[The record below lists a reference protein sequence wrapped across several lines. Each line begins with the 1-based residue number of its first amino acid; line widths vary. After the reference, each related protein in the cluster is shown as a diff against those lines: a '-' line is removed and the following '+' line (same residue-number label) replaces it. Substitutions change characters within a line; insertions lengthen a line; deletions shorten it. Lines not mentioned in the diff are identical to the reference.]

1 MFYIALEIIGWLA
14 LVFALG
20 LLLMWLLM
28 RGSAVVSSHDWETA
42 QKQLTQAELDRSSF
56 NNQQLRLTADLDART
71 SQVGDLEAALRSLE
85 VQTGSAALDVHAA
98 NSVAADVSG
107 GAASGNSASVRAN
120 APAPSGIVLP
130 RLAELQVDASFVT
143 GDADMGTTP
152 ASKSAAVE
160 DLLAL
165 LAATQQEAARVS
177 DLEARIEDLTTVGA
191 GASAGVSVSSA
202 RIIELES
209 EVGQLRG
216 RVDQTIVVEGRLAD
230 LEVEAGRVAGLEAQL
245 EALRAERYAQLEE
258 ESPVGESGESLA
270 ELERELET
278 ARTESATELKA
289 LQQRVDDLHA
299 DAERVH
305 EVEARLI
312 EVDTEARR
320 MTAEIERSQSAIS
333 VAETRSSA
341 FEAQIMLLQNERD
354 QGPEASIDSPLQRA
368 EFERRANE
376 AEAEAKVAQ
385 SRVTE
390 LVAQLVEAQSQT
402 SALETQVPKPS
413 GSQKPSGSPKRR
425 TLQQQPKKCRHSK
438 SSLDYC
444 ALSTSQPL
452 SGHKKP
458 SRHWRQ
464 VMPNLTQHMCWT
476 LTVSTM

>member
-107 GAASGNSASVRAN
+107 GTASGNSASVRAN

-130 RLAELQVDASFVT
+130 RLAELQVDASFVA

-245 EALRAERYAQLEE
+245 
-258 ESPVGESGESLA
+258 
-270 ELERELET
+270 
-278 ARTESATELKA
+278 
-289 LQQRVDDLHA
+289 
-299 DAERVH
+299 
-305 EVEARLI
+305 
-312 EVDTEARR
+312 
-320 MTAEIERSQSAIS
+320 
-333 VAETRSSA
+333 
-341 FEAQIMLLQNERD
+341 
-354 QGPEASIDSPLQRA
+354 
-368 EFERRANE
+368 
-376 AEAEAKVAQ
+376 
-385 SRVTE
+385 
-390 LVAQLVEAQSQT
+390 
-402 SALETQVPKPS
+402 
-413 GSQKPSGSPKRR
+413 
-425 TLQQQPKKCRHSK
+425 
-438 SSLDYC
+438 
-444 ALSTSQPL
+444 
-452 SGHKKP
+452 
-458 SRHWRQ
+458 
-464 VMPNLTQHMCWT
+464 
-476 LTVSTM
+476 